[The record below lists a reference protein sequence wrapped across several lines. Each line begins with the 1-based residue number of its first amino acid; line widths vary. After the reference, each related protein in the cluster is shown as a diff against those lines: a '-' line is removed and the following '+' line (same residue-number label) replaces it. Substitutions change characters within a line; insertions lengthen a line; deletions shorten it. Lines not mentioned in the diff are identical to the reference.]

1 MDEMIRLRIDR
12 KINMEE
18 FRKFLEFHQ
27 VEFDTALEEVL
38 NFSTLEREEVPYV
51 IIPAGRLEELKVMI
65 LVYKDLVAD
74 EAQRSLNIPIENS
87 VIDYERTRRFQA
99 ADMEELAS
107 EAALQGEAL
116 AEDGAE
122 IFAASGQEEAPGER
136 DLEDSF
142 YGGPKKRPGRAKS
155 QPPRDFNEV
164 LMEDFQQEEEAG
176 KARTGSLLL
185 DLLKILGLLLLAG
198 GLLLAFM
205 LIR

>member
-99 ADMEELAS
+99 ADAAAPE
-107 EAALQGEAL
+107 ALQERGSQSEG
-116 AEDGAE
+116 DGGAE

-142 YGGPKKRPGRAKS
+142 YGGPKKRPGRMKNQA
-155 QPPRDFNEV
+155 PRDFNEV
-164 LMEDFQQEEEAG
+164 LMEDFQQEEEARKPG
-176 KARTGSLLL
+176 KGRLLL

-198 GLLLAFM
+198 ILLLAFV